1 MGFRVFRE
9 GDQEQR
15 FLYKMFH
22 TIYINIFL
30 FIWYLLVIS
39 HGPIFILHDNFM
51 HDENVR
57 VRYIIPTAE
66 SRNQSLN

>member
-15 FLYKMFH
+15 YLYKMFH
-22 TIYINIFL
+22 KIYINTFL
-30 FIWYLLVIS
+30 FIWCLLVI
-39 HGPIFILHDNFM
+39 GPIFILHDNFM
-51 HDENVR
+51 QDENVR

-66 SRNQSLN
+66 CRNQSLN